1 MSKTNSELRSWTV
14 RDSAELY
21 QVQNWGGDYFSVRED
36 GQVVVHPDGSGGAQ
50 VGLLDLVRD
59 LEKRG
64 YEMPMLLRFSDILR
78 NRVQTLSKSFGQ
90 AISAYD
96 YRGVYRPVYPIK
108 VNQQRDVV
116 EELVEY
122 GRESRL
128 GLEAGSKP
136 EVLVALAHM
145 DNPDG
150 LIVCNGYKDIGYVE
164 TVMLAQK
171 LGRHAIIVID
181 RFDELETVIK
191 VSRRLEMRPHIG
203 VRARLAAR
211 GAGKWVES
219 TGDRSKFGLTTA
231 ELVGVVDRLKEE
243 GLLDCLELLHFHI
256 GSQITAIRAIKDALR
271 EASRIF
277 VELHQLGAG
286 MSLIDIGGGLA
297 VDYDGSK
304 TNWHSSTDYT
314 LQEYAN
320 DVVSAI
326 QEACDLKGIP
336 HPDIVSESGRALVAH
351 HALLVFDVLGQASL
365 PIEAPVASLAD
376 HESPVVRSLYEAW
389 KSLSK
394 KNYQECYHDAL
405 QNKEEA
411 ISLFNLGYLDL
422 RGRAAAEQL
431 FWLVCMKVR
440 RIVRELDYAPEEF
453 EGLERVLADTYY
465 CNFSVFQSMPDHWA
479 VKQLFPI
486 MPIHRLLEEPRRRA
500 VLCDLTCDSDGKV
513 DEFID
518 LHDTKR
524 VLELHEHKAGEPYY
538 VGVFLVGAYQEIL
551 GDLHNLF
558 GDTHAIHVSL
568 NGDLGSYE
576 IERVVDGDS
585 INEVLGYV
593 QYGREELMRRVRRAG
608 EIAVRNKQLKLEE
621 LALLI
626 RRYDEALSGYTYL
639 SRDDVPENEPRPSK
653 AGADAM
659 VRTQATEAA
668 ADASEVQIS

>member
-297 VDYDGSK
+297 
-304 TNWHSSTDYT
+304 
-314 LQEYAN
+314 
-320 DVVSAI
+320 
-326 QEACDLKGIP
+326 
-336 HPDIVSESGRALVAH
+336 
-351 HALLVFDVLGQASL
+351 
-365 PIEAPVASLAD
+365 
-376 HESPVVRSLYEAW
+376 
-389 KSLSK
+389 
-394 KNYQECYHDAL
+394 
-405 QNKEEA
+405 
-411 ISLFNLGYLDL
+411 
-422 RGRAAAEQL
+422 
-431 FWLVCMKVR
+431 
-440 RIVRELDYAPEEF
+440 
-453 EGLERVLADTYY
+453 
-465 CNFSVFQSMPDHWA
+465 
-479 VKQLFPI
+479 
-486 MPIHRLLEEPRRRA
+486 
-500 VLCDLTCDSDGKV
+500 
-513 DEFID
+513 
-518 LHDTKR
+518 
-524 VLELHEHKAGEPYY
+524 
-538 VGVFLVGAYQEIL
+538 
-551 GDLHNLF
+551 
-558 GDTHAIHVSL
+558 
-568 NGDLGSYE
+568 
-576 IERVVDGDS
+576 
-585 INEVLGYV
+585 
-593 QYGREELMRRVRRAG
+593 
-608 EIAVRNKQLKLEE
+608 
-621 LALLI
+621 
-626 RRYDEALSGYTYL
+626 
-639 SRDDVPENEPRPSK
+639 
-653 AGADAM
+653 
-659 VRTQATEAA
+659 
-668 ADASEVQIS
+668 